1 MAKYYFHSSN
11 GHTCLD
17 DVRGELA
24 DLDSVRKE
32 AFCAS
37 RELLMLGYVGT
48 DEFGRANRGGCGS
61 QTSPMP
67 RDEQFLPWNFVPRAL
82 EMAAYRVRLLIKRE
96 PRKQAPQGAAE

>member
-11 GHTCLD
+11 GHTCRD
-17 DVRGELA
+17 DVGSELA

-48 DEFGRANRGGCGS
+48 DESWAGEPWRVWVTDKPNAAGRTILTVELCAKGVGNG
-61 QTSPMP
+61 
-67 RDEQFLPWNFVPRAL
+67 
-82 EMAAYRVRLLIKRE
+82 RLSRPTID
-96 PRKQAPQGAAE
+96 